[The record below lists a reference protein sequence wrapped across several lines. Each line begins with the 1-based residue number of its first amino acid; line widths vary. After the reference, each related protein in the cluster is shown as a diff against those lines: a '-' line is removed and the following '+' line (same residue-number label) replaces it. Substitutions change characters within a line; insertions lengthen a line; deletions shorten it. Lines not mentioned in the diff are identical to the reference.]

1 MRIQK
6 MAAYVLA
13 LMLLAAH
20 ILLVPAA
27 YGADGGYAWVDGP
40 TSAKAGETFT
50 VTVGFQSDT
59 PVTGVQMQISYDT
72 SLLTLTGSSQIDATA
87 FDSTSGMA
95 VGDWANTVRSATL
108 VRLTFR
114 MSASAASGQAAQIS
128 VGGAFGST
136 EDFEKISLSADT
148 LSVTVPTPA
157 PDPTPSKTGRLSSLT
172 LSGISLAFNPNV
184 TEYAVNVPNS
194 MTATTVHYTAEDSG
208 AQVSVSGASGWREG
222 ANYLIVKVSGGKQ
235 YNIVVTRAK
244 AEPATSPAPTPDP
257 TPEPDPTPTPAP
269 DPDPTPEPDPTPVQP
284 EPDIASSSSNASSDA
299 VSSDGA
305 SSGDASSRSAS
316 SGGASSGK
324 TGSTPPASSQGS
336 APEPKTSR
344 LLNWLRRDRS
354 AWVIHAAYIG
364 GMAVCALGG
373 CVLGYFIRGRRK

>member
-95 VGDWANTVRSATL
+95 VGDWANAVRSATL

-114 MSASAASGQAAQIS
+114 MSASAASGRTAQIS

-244 AEPATSPAPTPDP
+244 AEPASSPAPTHDP
-257 TPEPDPTPTPAP
+257 TPEPDPTPAP
-269 DPDPTPEPDPTPVQP
+269 DPDPTPEPAPTPVQP
-284 EPDIASSSSNASSDA
+284 EPDIASSSSNTSSDA

-354 AWVIHAAYIG
+354 AWTIHAAYIG
-364 GMAVCALGG
+364 GMVVCTLGG